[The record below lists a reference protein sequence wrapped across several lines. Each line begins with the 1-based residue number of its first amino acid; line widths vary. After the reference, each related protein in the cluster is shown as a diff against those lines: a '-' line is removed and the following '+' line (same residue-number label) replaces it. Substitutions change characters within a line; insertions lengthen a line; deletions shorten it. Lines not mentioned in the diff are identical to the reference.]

1 MVPPDSHRVSRV
13 RQYSGTTTRSRI
25 GFVYGALTLFRRPSQ
40 TFRLPLRFLTAHK
53 TGRSCTC
60 GPTTPTARTLPGI
73 DARRFGLIPVRSP
86 LLGESLLMSLPP
98 PTEMFQ
104 FSGLSPLPLWV
115 QSKGDRP
122 SRLSGLPIGRSTG
135 RRLCAPHRGL
145 SQLVTSFIGF
155 LCQGIHRTLL
165 TSCLCL
171 HSFANNKQ
179 RHLRYIRCSVAGI
192 HTCCAIF

>member
-1 MVPPDSHRVSRV
+1 
-13 RQYSGTTTRSRI
+13 
-25 GFVYGALTLFRRPSQ
+25 
-40 TFRLPLRFLTAHK
+40 
-53 TGRSCTC
+53 
-60 GPTTPTARTLPGI
+60 
-73 DARRFGLIPVRSP
+73 
-86 LLGESLLMSLPP
+86 
-98 PTEMFQ
+98 MFQ

-192 HTCCAIF
+192 HTCCAIFRVETEMARDQMLISQTVSETHKCVLTLCGFQGTRGD